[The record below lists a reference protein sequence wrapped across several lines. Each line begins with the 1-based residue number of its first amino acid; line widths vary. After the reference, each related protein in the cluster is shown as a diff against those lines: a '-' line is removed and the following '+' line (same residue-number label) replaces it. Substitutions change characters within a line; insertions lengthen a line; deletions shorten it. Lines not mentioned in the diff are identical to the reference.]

1 MALRLLLV
9 DDHKLTLE
17 LTKNFLEQNGYVVDT
32 ASSREM
38 GLRLVK
44 ERGDQYALFIL
55 DYVMGTENGAEM
67 AKEILSLRPEAFV
80 IIYSNDASREAL
92 KHSWRSGAVEFV
104 DKGVDLKEFV
114 AIVRR
119 WCQKYKETYLALP
132 APEVNENSKKI
143 ESIGLVG
150 ISEKMAK
157 VADLVLKFR
166 TSRSTVLITGESGT
180 GKECIARALHG
191 NSRSR
196 FIAVNC
202 AVYAERTELLESELF
217 GVEKGAFTGANA
229 TKKGIFEEVGDGTVL
244 LDEVHTL
251 SLVAQQK
258 LLRALQEKSVRPV
271 GGTREYKVHFR
282 LVAAAKPEIE
292 AMVKRREF
300 IPDLYYRLNVLRIP
314 VPALRQR
321 PEDVPSLIL
330 NAVKKF
336 AADGAAPK
344 QFLLRTVRYLEKYA
358 WPGNVRELENEV
370 EKLCTICPNKKITPE
385 DLDARFFDDGSS
397 QHESQEAVT
406 PELTREMVLVALQ
419 ESPSIR
425 EASRRLGVAHSTLY
439 DAMKRLG
446 IESKNKRKA
455 VSGL

>member
-1 MALRLLLV
+1 V
-9 DDHKLTLE
+9 
-17 LTKNFLEQNGYVVDT
+17 
-32 ASSREM
+32 
-38 GLRLVK
+38 
-44 ERGDQYALFIL
+44 
-55 DYVMGTENGAEM
+55 
-67 AKEILSLRPEAFV
+67 
-80 IIYSNDASREAL
+80 
-92 KHSWRSGAVEFV
+92 
-104 DKGVDLKEFV
+104 
-114 AIVRR
+114 
-119 WCQKYKETYLALP
+119 
-132 APEVNENSKKI
+132 
-143 ESIGLVG
+143 
-150 ISEKMAK
+150 
-157 VADLVLKFR
+157 
-166 TSRSTVLITGESGT
+166 
-180 GKECIARALHG
+180 
-191 NSRSR
+191 
-196 FIAVNC
+196 
-202 AVYAERTELLESELF
+202 
-217 GVEKGAFTGANA
+217 KGAFTGAIQSK
-229 TKKGIFEEVGDGTVL
+229 TGLFEEAHEGTL
-244 LDEVHTL
+244 FLDEIGDISL
-251 SLVAQQK
+251 SMQVK